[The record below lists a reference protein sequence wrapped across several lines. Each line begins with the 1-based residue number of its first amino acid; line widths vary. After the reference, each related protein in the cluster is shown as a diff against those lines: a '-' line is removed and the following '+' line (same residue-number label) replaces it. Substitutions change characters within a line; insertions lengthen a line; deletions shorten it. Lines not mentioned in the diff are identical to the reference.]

1 MAKKAPKKA
10 TKKAAVALP
19 DALDGHVGP
28 APEQTL
34 PVPAVPS
41 AVATLGDM
49 EALAGCGLED
59 VSADDYAIPFVRIL
73 QPLSPQVVKGTV
85 EGAEA
90 GDIIETAT
98 NSLYEEIDVI
108 PCAFKRHYIEWKPRE
123 QGGGF
128 VASYELGN
136 PVIQTA
142 VRQGNKDILP
152 NGHELQNTS
161 EFYCLLDSDGMWM
174 PVVISMTATQLK
186 RGRRWLTI
194 MQKQKMTSTDGRRT
208 FTPPTFAYS
217 YTLKTLSE
225 TNNAGTWWSWD
236 IGKGQAV
243 SGEELFKQA
252 QSFAQSVKGGEVKTQ
267 DEPTTEDFTDPKA
280 GFAPNTPTK
289 DVPF

>member
-1 MAKKAPKKA
+1 MAKKAPAKKR
-10 TKKAAVALP
+10 TKKIETTVAPPSSL
-19 DALDGHVGP
+19 H
-28 APEQTL
+28 L

-41 AVATLGDM
+41 AVATLGNM

-73 QPLSPQVVKGTV
+73 QPLSPQVVQETV
-85 EGAEA
+85 EDAEA

-98 NSLYEEIDVI
+98 NSLYSEINVI

-123 QGGGF
+123 LGGGF
-128 VASYELGN
+128 VQSYEIGD

-142 VRQGNKDILP
+142 VRKGNKDILP
-152 NGHELQNTS
+152 NDNELQNTS

-186 RGRRWLTI
+186 RGRRWLTM
-194 MQKQKMTSTDGRRT
+194 MQKQKMTSADGKRT

-225 TNNAGTWWSWD
+225 SNNAGTWWSWD
-236 IGKGQAV
+236 IGKAQAV

-252 QSFAQSVKGGEVKTQ
+252 QNFSLSVKGGEVKTQ
-267 DEPTTEDFTDPKA
+267 DESGTEDYKDSKA
-280 GFAPNTPTK
+280 GFSPETGDK
-289 DVPF
+289 DIPF